1 MQLAPT
7 SYDDIGR
14 QVERGLYR
22 SQVRRRAVQPPG
34 PGAGRGYN
42 RQLYET
48 LTPRSA
54 RGVEVGV
61 QDRRDQSDRRAGVER
76 DRQDAVRSEEHT
88 SELQSLM
95 RISYADFC
103 LKKKTKT

>member
-42 RQLYET
+42 RQLYEAFA
-48 LTPRSA
+48 PRSA

-76 DRQDAVRSEEHT
+76 DRQDAVGLSVGKDRKSTRLNSSH
-88 SELQSLM
+88 
-95 RISYADFC
+95 
-103 LKKKTKT
+103 